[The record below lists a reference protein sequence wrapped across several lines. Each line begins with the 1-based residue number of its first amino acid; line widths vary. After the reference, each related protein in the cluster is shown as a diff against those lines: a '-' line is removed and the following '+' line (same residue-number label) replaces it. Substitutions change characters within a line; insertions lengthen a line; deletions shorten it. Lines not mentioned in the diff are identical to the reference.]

1 MKKSEIKALKRVFT
15 QVTSSI
21 VITLLFVA
29 FFYGLYTVIVDMI
42 SK

>member
-21 VITLLFVA
+21 IITLLFVA
-29 FFYGLYTVIVDMI
+29 FFYGVYTVVVDMVGR
-42 SK
+42 

>member
-15 QVTSSI
+15 QIASSI

-29 FFYGLYTVIVDMI
+29 FFYGVYTVVVDMA
-42 SK
+42 SR

>member
-15 QVTSSI
+15 QVASSI

-29 FFYGLYTVIVDMI
+29 FFYGVYQVVVDMVGR
-42 SK
+42 

>member
-21 VITLLFVA
+21 IITLLFVA
-29 FFYGLYTVIVDMI
+29 FFYGIYQLVVDAI
-42 SK
+42 SR